1 MNDFNFF
8 NLKLL
13 KDKTKMKPKRI
24 LFLLASLGL
33 LSASTKPIFAD
44 EILIAHAE
52 VKKTV
57 IVKYKPTSTKKVVK
71 KKILP
76 NGNVK
81 KTVSYTKLCKRTR
94 LVKNINGAVIKK
106 VVKRNV
112 KCPPASLYSQKKIFS
127 NHKSAVKSVNHVHY
141 YPPKVSQ
148 PIAPAPK
155 VSHPIAPAPAPKNID
170 DNSCKEGSVIGG
182 LLGAG
187 ITMSATRGKDRW
199 WAVPAGGT
207 AGALIGCQIDGG

>member
-1 MNDFNFF
+1 MKDFNFF

-13 KDKTKMKPKRI
+13 KNKIKMKPKKI
-24 LFLLASLGL
+24 LFLLASFGL

-44 EILIAHAE
+44 EVLIAHAE
-52 VKKTV
+52 VKKIV
-57 IVKYKPTSTKKVVK
+57 VVKYKPTKTKKVIK
-71 KKILP
+71 KNILP

-81 KTVSYTKLCKRTR
+81 KTTTYINLCKRTR
-94 LVKNINGAVIKK
+94 VVKTMSGAVIKK
-106 VVKRNV
+106 KVKKNV
-112 KCPPASLYSQKKIFS
+112 ECPPASLYNQKKIFS
-127 NHKSAVKSVNHVHY
+127 NHKSPVKSVNHVHY
-141 YPPKVSQ
+141 YPS
-148 PIAPAPK
+148 PK
-155 VSHPIAPAPAPKNID
+155 VSHPIAPAPKVID
-170 DNSCKEGSVIGG
+170 DNSCKEGSIIGG

>member
-1 MNDFNFF
+1 MKDFNFF
-8 NLKLL
+8 NLKSL
-13 KDKTKMKPKRI
+13 KYKVKMKPKKI

-33 LSASTKPIFAD
+33 LSASAKPIFAN

-57 IVKYKPTSTKKVVK
+57 IVKYKPTKIKKIIK
-71 KKILP
+71 KEILP

-81 KTVSYTKLCKRTR
+81 KTITYKNLCKRTR
-94 LVKNINGAVIKK
+94 VVKNINGAVIKK
-106 VVKRNV
+106 LIKRNV
-112 KCPPASLYSQKKIFS
+112 KCPTDSALYTQKKIFS
-127 NHKSAVKSVNHVHY
+127 NHKSPVKSVNHVHY
-141 YPPKVSQ
+141 YPSPKVTHSHPSSPKVSN
-148 PIAPAPK
+148 PIAPAPR
-155 VSHPIAPAPAPKNID
+155 NID
-170 DNSCKEGSVIGG
+170 DNSCKEGSIIGG

>member
-8 NLKLL
+8 NLRLFKN
-13 KDKTKMKPKRI
+13 KIKMKPKKI

-33 LSASTKPIFAD
+33 ISASTKPIFAE
-44 EILIAHAE
+44 EILIAHAQ
-52 VKKTV
+52 VKKIVT
-57 IVKYKPTSTKKVVK
+57 VKYKPTKTKKVVK
-71 KKILP
+71 KVILP

-81 KTVSYTKLCKRTR
+81 KDISYVKLCKRTR
-94 LVKNINGAVIKK
+94 SVKAIDGTLLKK
-106 VVKRNV
+106 RVKRDV
-112 KCPPASLYSQKKIFS
+112 VCPDVSLYYQKKIFS
-127 NHKSAVKSVNHVHY
+127 NHKSPVKVLSHKHY
-141 YPPKVSQ
+141 SPSPRVTQ
-148 PIAPAPK
+148 PILPPPN
-155 VSHPIAPAPAPKNID
+155 SD
-170 DNSCKEGSVIGG
+170 DNSCKEGSIIGG

>member
-1 MNDFNFF
+1 MKDFNFF
-8 NLKLL
+8 NLKSL
-13 KDKTKMKPKRI
+13 KYKAKMKPKKI

-33 LSASTKPIFAD
+33 LSASTKPMFAN

-57 IVKYKPTSTKKVVK
+57 IVKYKPTNIKKVVRK
-71 KKILP
+71 EILP

-81 KTVSYTKLCKRTR
+81 KTITYKNLCKRTR
-94 LVKNINGAVIKK
+94 IVKTMNGAVIKK
-106 VVKRNV
+106 VIKKNV
-112 KCPPASLYSQKKIFS
+112 KCPSPSLYSQKKIFS
-127 NHKSAVKSVNHVHY
+127 NHKSPVKSVSHVHY
-141 YPPKVSQ
+141 YPSPKVSN
-148 PIAPAPK
+148 PIAPAPNPK
-155 VSHPIAPAPAPKNID
+155 VD
-170 DNSCKEGSVIGG
+170 DNSCKEGSIIGG

-199 WAVPAGGT
+199 WAVPVGGT

>member
-1 MNDFNFF
+1 MKDFNFF

-13 KDKTKMKPKRI
+13 KDKIKMKPKKI

-57 IVKYKPTSTKKVVK
+57 IVKYKPTKIKKVVRK
-71 KKILP
+71 EILP

-81 KTVSYTKLCKRTR
+81 KTITYKNLCKRTR
-94 LVKNINGAVIKK
+94 IVKTMNGAVIKK
-106 VVKRNV
+106 AIKKNV
-112 KCPPASLYSQKKIFS
+112 KCPSPSLYSQKKIFS
-127 NHKSAVKSVNHVHY
+127 NHKSPVKSVSHVHY
-141 YPPKVSQ
+141 YPSHKDTHYHPSSPKVSN

-155 VSHPIAPAPAPKNID
+155 VVD
-170 DNSCKEGSVIGG
+170 DNSCKEGSIIGG

-199 WAVPAGGT
+199 WAVPVGGT

>member
-1 MNDFNFF
+1 M
-8 NLKLL
+8 
-13 KDKTKMKPKRI
+13 KMKAKKI

-33 LSASTKPIFAD
+33 LSASAKPIFAN

-57 IVKYKPTSTKKVVK
+57 IVRYKPTKIKKIIRK
-71 KKILP
+71 EILP

-81 KTVSYTKLCKRTR
+81 KTITYKNLCKRTR
-94 LVKNINGAVIKK
+94 IVKTMNGAVIKK
-106 VVKRNV
+106 IIKRNV
-112 KCPPASLYSQKKIFS
+112 KCPSSPSLYSQKKIFS
-127 NHKSAVKSVNHVHY
+127 NHKSPVKSVSHVHY
-141 YPPKVSQ
+141 YPSPKVTHSH
-148 PIAPAPK
+148 PH
-155 VSHPIAPAPAPKNID
+155 VSNPIAPAPAPNPKVD
-170 DNSCKEGSVIGG
+170 DNSCKEGSIIGG